1 MIRAARELLSAA
13 EIGRL
18 PREKCII
25 LLEGHQPILDDK
37 IRPFKEKTFLYAK
50 SLGRFE
56 NPVIVRKKPD
66 GEYETIKASGML
78 QPLSEKSVAYFKQK
92 VQEGKAVIFE
102 LDDASFLQ
110 MDFRKEGFRLED
122 ELRQAG
128 KDSRKGQEDHQEIR
142 GRIQE
147 RKSILKLLKE
157 TEMSD
162 EQFSEII
169 GGLEDGLTEEQILEY
184 FYMEPEK
191 MRQMRRYFK
200 KKNENR

>member
-1 MIRAARELLSAA
+1 M
-13 EIGRL
+13 
-18 PREKCII
+18 
-25 LLEGHQPILDDK
+25 EGHQPILDDK
-37 IRPFKEKTFLYAK
+37 IRPFNEKTFLYAK

-56 NPVIVRKKPD
+56 NPVKIRKKPD
-66 GEYETIKASGML
+66 GEYETIKAPGML

-92 VQEGKAVIFE
+92 AQEGKAVIFE
-102 LDDASFLQ
+102 LDDAAFLQ
-110 MDFRKEGFRLED
+110 MDFQKEGFHLEE
-122 ELRQAG
+122 ELLQAG
-128 KDSRKGQEDHQEIR
+128 KNSRREPEDHQET
-142 GRIQE
+142 GEQAQE

-162 EQFSEII
+162 EQFAEII

-184 FYMEPEK
+184 FYMEPKK

>member
-1 MIRAARELLSAA
+1 M
-13 EIGRL
+13 
-18 PREKCII
+18 
-25 LLEGHQPILDDK
+25 
-37 IRPFKEKTFLYAK
+37 
-50 SLGRFE
+50 
-56 NPVIVRKKPD
+56 
-66 GEYETIKASGML
+66 
-78 QPLSEKSVAYFKQK
+78 
-92 VQEGKAVIFE
+92 
-102 LDDASFLQ
+102 
-110 MDFRKEGFRLED
+110 
-122 ELRQAG
+122 RQAG